1 MITSTLLND
10 FEGSERDKLDPADLP
25 VKPDVGPDLIDP
37 FDLIDPDFDLF
48 CPGAKFDLTCPEF
61 DPAPV
66 SCPALPGLLEL
77 LTCPEFDPAPVS
89 CPALPGLLELH
100 DALILD
106 PLFQLPLCR
115 YLPHGTFSAA
125 QLHSCTVAL
134 IV

>member
-61 DPAPV
+61 D
-66 SCPALPGLLEL
+66 LP
-77 LTCPEFDPAPVS
+77 PVS

-100 DALILD
+100 VALVVD
-106 PLFQLPLCR
+106 PLFWLPLC
-115 YLPHGTFSAA
+115 
-125 QLHSCTVAL
+125 
-134 IV
+134 